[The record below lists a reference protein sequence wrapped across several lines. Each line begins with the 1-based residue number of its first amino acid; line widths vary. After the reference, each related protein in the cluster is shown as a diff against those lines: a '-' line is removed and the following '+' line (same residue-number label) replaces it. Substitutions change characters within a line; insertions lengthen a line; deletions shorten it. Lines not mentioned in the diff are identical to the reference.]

1 MLGIEPSTNHV
12 LGRKFAEA
20 RGELTFLEHG
30 ETRHYGTRLTILDG
44 AAAIGAARRAIEA
57 LHAPPA
63 DFTPPTGE
71 FLNLGGRA

>member
-1 MLGIEPSTNHV
+1 V

-30 ETRHYGTRLTILDG
+30 DTRQYTTRLTMLAG
-44 AAAIGAARRAIEA
+44 AAAIGAAQRAIEA

-63 DFTPPTGE
+63 DFAPPTGE
-71 FLNLGGRA
+71 FLNLGGRS